1 MPGALQFEVKA
12 LKQQM
17 GFPTAAPPGAPDITR
32 SSLELLRLERDKM
45 NNERVG
51 GTGLHCCP
59 GTNLVVLDRHVL
71 HTLAMMYAAA
81 ARRRLRM
88 QSYCAPSS
96 HHCMPA
102 WVPQLAR

>member
-1 MPGALQFEVKA
+1 MLVPGALQFEVKA

-51 GTGLHCCP
+51 GSGMSCCP
-59 GTNLVVLDRHVL
+59 ATSLVLPAQHVL
-71 HTLAMMYAAA
+71 HTLI
-81 ARRRLRM
+81 
-88 QSYCAPSS
+88 
-96 HHCMPA
+96 
-102 WVPQLAR
+102 